1 LEEMYCSSV
10 KMYSNYRPLL
20 EHNIGDAYSGF
31 GEAISKVS
39 KIHNLFIHHQDN
51 TNFGVL
57 DYSLKG
63 T

>member
-1 LEEMYCSSV
+1 
-10 KMYSNYRPLL
+10 MYSNYRPLL